1 LEKINKMAK
10 TESQYQDAML
20 GGSDG
25 GKYYATGTTNAAVD
39 FIDVSDGTL
48 FTVLTDDL
56 DANLLTGK
64 NLTGIT
70 FVGARILNAGV
81 GRKFKAISYSAGQ
94 VFGYK
99 YGSSQL

>member
-1 LEKINKMAK
+1 MTNIQILQIMV
-10 TESQYQDAML
+10 
-20 GGSDG
+20 GGADG
-25 GKYYATGTTNAAVD
+25 GKYYATGTTNAACEV
-39 FIDVSDGTL
+39 IEAADGTV

-70 FVGARILNAGV
+70 LSGARLLGAGT

-99 YGSSQL
+99 LEAGKNL

>member
-1 LEKINKMAK
+1 MTNIQLFH
-10 TESQYQDAML
+10 AML

-25 GKYYATGTTNAAVD
+25 GKYYATGTANAGVD
-39 FIDVSDGTL
+39 FIEAADGTV
-48 FTVLTDDL
+48 FTTLTDDQ

-64 NLTGIT
+64 NLTAVT
-70 FVGARILNAGV
+70 LSGARLLGAGT

-99 YGSSQL
+99 IEANKNL

>member
-1 LEKINKMAK
+1 MNNIQAL
-10 TESQYQDAML
+10 QAMF

-25 GKYYATGTTNAAVD
+25 GKYYATETANAAVD
-39 FIDVSDGTL
+39 FIEVADGTV

-70 FVGARILNAGV
+70 ISGQRILGAGI

-99 YGSSQL
+99 IATSTV

>member
-1 LEKINKMAK
+1 MTNA
-10 TESQYQDAML
+10 QYFNLMI
-20 GGSDG
+20 GSSDG
-25 GKYYATGTTNAAVD
+25 GKYYATGTANAGVD
-39 FIDVSDGTL
+39 SIIASDGTV

-56 DANLLTGK
+56 DNDLLVDK

-70 FVGARILNAGV
+70 ISGSQLLGAGT

-99 YGSSQL
+99 IETTSNV

>member
-1 LEKINKMAK
+1 MTNI
-10 TESQYQDAML
+10 QYLQAML

-25 GKYYATGTTNAAVD
+25 GKYYATGTANAGVD
-39 FIDVSDGTL
+39 FIEAADGTV
-48 FTVLTDDL
+48 FTTLTDDL

-70 FVGARILNAGV
+70 LSGARVLSAGT

-99 YGSSQL
+99 IEATKNL

>member
-1 LEKINKMAK
+1 MLNIQLLHLA
-10 TESQYQDAML
+10 L

-25 GKYYATGTTNAAVD
+25 GKYYATGTANAAVD
-39 FIDVSDGTL
+39 VIEASDATV

-56 DANLLTGK
+56 DNNLLTGK
-64 NLTGIT
+64 NLTAIT
-70 FVGARILNAGV
+70 LAGPRILSPGT

-99 YGSSQL
+99 IESSVNL